1 MMKFREIPKERELK
15 EVEAV
20 IWAGDNLDEVK
31 EFLGECFVQEE
42 EEKKVFYLPYPEAQI
57 EWWVFPWDVIYKD
70 IDGEFKDA
78 ELNDF
83 LNEWAKVD

>member
-20 IWAGDNLDEVK
+20 IWTGDNLDELK
-31 EFLGECFVQEE
+31 EFLGECFVEE
-42 EEKKVFYLPYPEAQI
+42 EGKKIFYLPHPEARI
-57 EWWVFPWDVIYKD
+57 EWWVFPGDVIYKD